1 MQNPRILIVDDEEG
15 IRLTLA
21 QALCLDGYS
30 VEAAADGQEALERLA
45 AASYDVILLD
55 LWMAPVDGLEV
66 LQSVRAKDP
75 RAVVIMLTGQGTLD
89 SALGALRLGA
99 FDYLLKPAPPQA
111 VRQRVREALQRRH
124 ALQQQQQL
132 LDQIGTLA
140 QSLQTLEVEAP
151 PSVTQRVLRSGP
163 VTIDR
168 HQRQA
173 SIYERVLNLTSTE
186 FDLLV
191 CLVEASPRPVA
202 PRLLV
207 QAVLACDSSEA
218 EASEMIKTHIYHL
231 RKKIEPDAARPQLI
245 RTVRYKGYVWCPDE
259 PRLQP
264 S

>member
-1 MQNPRILIVDDEEG
+1 MPNPRILIADDEEG

-21 QALCLDGYS
+21 QALSLDGYT

-45 AASYDVILLD
+45 AAAYDVVLLD
-55 LWMAPVDGLEV
+55 LWMAPVNGLEV
-66 LQSVRAKDP
+66 LQAARAKDP
-75 RAVVIMLTGQGTLD
+75 RAVVIILTGQGTLD

-99 FDYLLKPAPPQA
+99 FDYLLKPASPQA

-124 ALQQQQQL
+124 ALRQQQQL

-140 QSLQTLEVEAP
+140 QSLQTLEVETP
-151 PSVTQRVLRSGP
+151 PGPAQHVLRSGP

-168 HQRQA
+168 HHRQA
-173 SIYERVLNLTSTE
+173 AFYERVLDLTSTE

-207 QAVLACDSSEA
+207 QTVLACDSSEA
-218 EASEMIKTHIYHL
+218 EASDMIKTHIYHL
-231 RKKIEPDAARPQLI
+231 RRKIEPDAARPRLI
-245 RTVRYKGYVWCPDE
+245 KTVRYKGYAWCPE
-259 PRLQP
+259 ELKPPP